1 MSIYSTTTESNIN
14 KPILNDEL
22 NYQKLQKF
30 NKFYLTN
37 NNFSCK
43 DKSKIAP
50 TTKVDNLFIM
60 DIPLTP
66 RTTTLAKTN
75 IKKTHS
81 RNYSTHKT
89 LTKYKTYNNY
99 NRMKKMFNPDILE
112 GQYISKP
119 KKKKIK
125 NCRIEMPKYN
135 TFLASKIKGK
145 SLGIK
150 IANCITGN
158 LSKFIIP
165 DNYNKSFINKSI
177 TNLRVREKIKYKKND
192 EFRGSKLLAEKRRK
206 KAMANVFNQFK
217 QKLNY
222 DKRENLYEYNKFMN
236 SLKINLNLAKY
247 RNSNN
252 EFVYE

>member
-50 TTKVDNLFIM
+50 TTNVDNMFIM

-66 RTTTLAKTN
+66 RTTLAKTN
-75 IKKTHS
+75 IKNTHS
-81 RNYSTHKT
+81 RNYSTHKS

-125 NCRIEMPKYN
+125 NSRIEMPKYN
-135 TFLASKIKGK
+135 TFLGSKIKGK
-145 SLGIK
+145 SLGVK

-177 TNLRVREKIKYKKND
+177 AYLRVKEKIRYKKID
-192 EFRGSKLLAEKRRK
+192 DFRGSKLLAEKKRK
-206 KAMANVFNQFK
+206 KAMNSLLNQFK

-222 DKRENLYEYNKFMN
+222 DKRENLNEYNKFMS

-247 RNSNN
+247 KNSNN

>member
-165 DNYNKSFINKSI
+165 DNY
-177 TNLRVREKIKYKKND
+177 KKND
-192 EFRGSKLLAEKRRK
+192 EFRGSKLLAEKKRK